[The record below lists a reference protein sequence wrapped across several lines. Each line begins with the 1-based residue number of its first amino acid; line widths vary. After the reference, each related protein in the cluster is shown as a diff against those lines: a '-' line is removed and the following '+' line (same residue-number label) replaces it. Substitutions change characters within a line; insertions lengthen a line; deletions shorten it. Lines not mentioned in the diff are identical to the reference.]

1 MEKNTLSRRELLGGT
16 VQLAVVGSVPA
27 LLHGCKKTEIS
38 CEDATGLSEEDAAL
52 RASLEYRDTSP
63 HGQTKSCG
71 NCAFFVAGNEDE
83 CGRCTLVKGPIH
95 PQGYCNSWAAK
106 N

>member
-1 MEKNTLSRRELLGGT
+1 MKKHTLSRRTLLNGT
-16 VQLAVVGSVPA
+16 VHLAVIGSVPA
-27 LLHGCKKTEIS
+27 LLQGCKKAELS

-52 RASLEYRDTSP
+52 RSSLEYRDRSP
-63 HGQTKSCG
+63 HGETKNCES
-71 NCAFFVAGNEDE
+71 CAFYAAGNKDE
-83 CGRCTLVKGPIH
+83 CGGCTLVKGPIH